1 MHVAAS
7 ATGRGRGRIAG
18 ARRVGE
24 LAEPGPDRRER
35 AHEAARL
42 QQLTPCPPAG
52 AQKTVQPLLLHFV
65 HVQEPIRRPLVE
77 GAVLDV
83 LAENSGALLV
93 AATEEPAA
101 IVIMRRRLALAPII
115 MLVRHAGPYG
125 CLPPSL
131 RE

>member
-1 MHVAAS
+1 MDAA
-7 ATGRGRGRIAG
+7 ATATGRGRIAG

-24 LAEPGPDRRER
+24 LPEPGPDRRER

-83 LAENSGALLV
+83 LAEDPGALLV
-93 AATEEPAA
+93 AATEEIGTAA
-101 IVIMRRRLALAPII
+101 MVM
-115 MLVRHAGPYG
+115 MLVLVVFVPV
-125 CLPPSL
+125 L
-131 RE
+131 

>member
-1 MHVAAS
+1 MDGAA
-7 ATGRGRGRIAG
+7 ATPRRCGRIAG

-24 LAEPGPDRRER
+24 LPEPGPDRRER

-77 GAVLDV
+77 GAVLDI
-83 LAENSGALLV
+83 LANDPGALLV
-93 AATEEPAA
+93 AAAEEPAA
-101 IVIMRRRLALAPII
+101 IVMVCRRL
-115 MLVRHAGPYG
+115 
-125 CLPPSL
+125 
-131 RE
+131 